1 MNKLLLVLI
10 PILICIPDTA
20 FAQMERERVQTK
32 DAVEETFWT
41 PSLVGM
47 GTVEQLSEGHLN
59 VTIMHNFGIATVRP
73 LQNFFGLDVGPNV
86 RLGLDYGIT
95 PNWSIGIGRSTFEK
109 VVDMRTKVRLLRQS
123 KAQNIPLSMSA
134 KIDLG
139 LTTVENGRPIGD
151 DLNYLISLPVARKFG
166 ESFSFQIAPMF
177 SRFNTV
183 NNFQGQADLFAL
195 AFGGEYRLSRRLAII
210 SEYSLA
216 FGGEYRL
223 SRRLAI
229 MSEYYLLPGE
239 RNPGTKD
246 AFSIGLNIETGG
258 HVFQLYLASSS
269 WHTEQHII
277 ARNTDNFWAGDFRF
291 GFNVNRL
298 FFLGE

>member
-1 MNKLLLVLI
+1 MTKLLLVLI
-10 PILICIPDTA
+10 SILICIPGTVYG
-20 FAQMERERVQTK
+20 QMERERVQT
-32 DAVEETFWT
+32 AREIEETFWT
-41 PSLVGM
+41 PNLVGM
-47 GTVEQLSEGHLN
+47 STVEQLAEGNLN

-73 LQNFFGLDVGPNV
+73 LQNFFGLDIGPNV

-123 KAQNIPLSMSA
+123 EAQNIPLSMSA
-134 KIDLG
+134 KIDVG

-151 DLNYLISLPVARKFG
+151 DLNYLVSLPVARKFG

-177 SRFNTV
+177 ARFNTIGT
-183 NNFQGQADLFAL
+183 FEEQEDLFAL

-210 SEYSLA
+210 SEY
-216 FGGEYRL
+216 
-223 SRRLAI
+223 
-229 MSEYYLLPGE
+229 YLVPGE

-246 AFSIGLNIETGG
+246 AFSIGFDIETGG

-291 GFNVNRL
+291 GFNVNRF

>member
-47 GTVEQLSEGHLN
+47 GTVEQLSAGHLN

-123 KAQNIPLSMSA
+123 KAQNIPISMSA
-134 KIDLG
+134 KIDVG

-151 DLNYLISLPVARKFG
+151 DLNYLISLPVARKLG

-183 NNFQGQADLFAL
+183 NNFQGQADLFA
-195 AFGGEYRLSRRLAII
+195 
-210 SEYSLA
+210 LA